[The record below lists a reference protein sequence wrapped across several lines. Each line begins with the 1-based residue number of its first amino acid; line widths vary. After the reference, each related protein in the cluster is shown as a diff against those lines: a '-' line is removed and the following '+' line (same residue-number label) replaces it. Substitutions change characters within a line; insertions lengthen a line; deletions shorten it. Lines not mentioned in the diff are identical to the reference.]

1 MDLIF
6 QAAAIDPVAPG
17 SAILRKILS
26 FCAWND
32 LLAAQ
37 RVSRGMR
44 DHVLLMFFDRYREAV
59 ERFLPADVATF
70 SAMLVA
76 AKGAIGGSVAYTFPH
91 PISLPSG
98 SDLNVLVPTGGS
110 ANFFIFL
117 DGQEWFAW
125 RENIPGV
132 VHFCFQK
139 IVAGEIRTITVTET
153 PDVVEHVFRSKHS
166 QAMSLLTPTSF
177 TFFHKPSR
185 HSYVRATAAN
195 DAYIHKL
202 AVRGLKG
209 HVLPNY
215 NIEEHMIRPR
225 LRAGIQWAAAA
236 CFQGLRD
243 HYADDL
249 NRCKDDTIW
258 GAYDSECKVLLN

>member
-1 MDLIF
+1 MDLIL
-6 QAAAIDPVAPG
+6 APVDPVTPG
-17 SAILRKILS
+17 SAVLRRILS
-26 FCAWND
+26 FCTWND

-37 RVSRGMR
+37 LVSRGMR
-44 DHVLLMFFDRYREAV
+44 DHVLLMFFDRYQEAV

-91 PISLPSG
+91 PVSLPSG
-98 SDLNVLVPTGGS
+98 SDLNVLVPIGGGT
-110 ANFFIFL
+110 NFFTFL
-117 DGQEWFAW
+117 ASQDWFAW
-125 RENIPGV
+125 KEDVPCIT
-132 VHFCFQK
+132 HFCFQK
-139 IVAGEIRTITVTET
+139 IVGGEIRTITVTET

-177 TFFHKPSR
+177 TFFHKPS
-185 HSYVRATAAN
+185 HHTYVRAAAAN
-195 DAYIHKL
+195 DAYMHKL

-215 NIEEHMIRPR
+215 MVEDHWMQPR

-236 CFQGLRD
+236 CFQGMRD
-243 HYADDL
+243 QYADDL
-249 NRCKDDTIW
+249 NRSKDDAIW
-258 GAYDSECKVLLN
+258 GAYNGGRKVLFD